1 MERVGDKVSGV
12 PATMWERNCFLERT
26 MDLILTSHAGSLPR
40 TERLIEANQADL
52 GVKDPEAYAEILTD
66 EVAAVVAKQREIG
79 IDIVNDG
86 EYGKFMSKSVD
97 YGAWWSYSFARTGGL
112 EIVEGDDA
120 WLNKVHH
127 STPDDIQLAGF
138 AQRRDMNRFIN
149 AYFGPEA
156 TVAMG
161 DSAGVQP
168 TATGPI
174 AYIGQDAV
182 AADAKNLTAALA
194 KAGRPADTG
203 FITAIAPGS
212 ASRISN
218 AYYKNEEDFIKAW
231 VPVLREEYK
240 AILDAGLFLQID
252 DPSLAESYDQITP
265 EIDPKDYVRFIR
277 TRIDAVNEALE
288 GLDRSRVRYHL
299 CWGSWH
305 GPHTTDLEFE
315 HIADAMLDID
325 VAQYTFEAGNV
336 RHEHEWRVWENRD
349 LGGRK
354 ILPGVVSHAT
364 NVVEHPQLVAD
375 RLIRFANLVGA
386 ENVIASSD
394 CGFGGRI
401 HPDIAWAK
409 LDTLVK
415 GTQLANEQLS

>member
-1 MERVGDKVSGV
+1 M
-12 PATMWERNCFLERT
+12 
-26 MDLILTSHAGSLPR
+26 ILTTHAGSLPR
-40 TERLIEANQADL
+40 TERLIEANQADMAMSNPEGYAAL
-52 GVKDPEAYAEILTD
+52 LAEEVDVIVK
-66 EVAAVVAKQREIG
+66 KQRDAG

-97 YGAWWSYSFARTGGL
+97 YGAWWSYSYARTGGL
-112 EIVEGDDA
+112 EIVEGDDS
-120 WLNKVHH
+120 WLTKEHQ

-138 AQRRDMNRFIN
+138 GQRRDFNKFKE
-149 AYFGPEA
+149 AYFGPTA
-156 TVAMG
+156 TVEMG
-161 DSAGVQP
+161 NSVTAQP
-168 TATGPI
+168 TATGPLSF
-174 AYIGQDAV
+174 IGQDAV
-182 AADAKNLTAALA
+182 AADAANLANALKA
-194 KAGRPADTG
+194 AGRPANTG

-218 AYYKNEEDFIKAW
+218 AFYKSEEDFIKAW

-240 AILDAGLFLQID
+240 AILDAGLMLQLD

-277 TRIDAVNEALE
+277 TRVDAVNEALE

-305 GPHTTDLEFE
+305 GPHTTDIEFE
-315 HIADAMLDID
+315 DIVDAMLDID
-325 VAQYTFEAGNV
+325 VAEYSFEAGNV

-375 RLIRFANLVGA
+375 RLVRFARLVGE
-386 ENVIASSD
+386 ENVIGSSD

-401 HPDIAWAK
+401 HPQIAWAK
-409 LDTLVK
+409 LETLSEGAK
-415 GTQLANEQLS
+415 LASEQL

>member
-1 MERVGDKVSGV
+1 
-12 PATMWERNCFLERT
+12 

-52 GVKDPEAYAEILTD
+52 GIKDPEAYASILAD
-66 EVAAVVAKQREIG
+66 EVAVVVERQRATG

-97 YGAWWSYSFARTGGL
+97 YGAWWSYSYARTSGL
-112 EIVEGDDA
+112 EIVEGDDS
-120 WLNKVHH
+120 WLTKEHQ
-127 STPDDIQLAGF
+127 STPDDVQLAGF
-138 AQRRDMNRFIN
+138 AHRRDMARFPN
-149 AYFGPEA
+149 AYFGPDA

-161 DSAGVQP
+161 SSIDVQP
-168 TATGPI
+168 TATGPLS
-174 AYIGQDAV
+174 YIGQDAV
-182 AADAKNLTAALA
+182 SADATNLVAALQ
-194 KAGRPADTG
+194 KNGRDANTG

-218 AYYKNEEDFIKAW
+218 AYYDTEEDFIKAW

-240 AILDAGLFLQID
+240 AILDAGLLLQID

-277 TRIDAVNEALE
+277 TRVDAVNEALE

-305 GPHTTDLEFE
+305 GPHTTDIEFE
-315 HIADAMLDID
+315 NIADAMLDID
-325 VAQYTFEAGNV
+325 VAQYSFEAGNV

-375 RLIRFANLVGA
+375 RLIRFADLVGSD
-386 ENVIASSD
+386 NVIASSD

-415 GTQLANEQLS
+415 GAALANEQLS